1 MENAMTELQSVKIV
15 VEGYGEF
22 EIREPLFDDIEQ
34 FFGGGDDKSV
44 DPKKFGL
51 NLLKKC
57 VYKDGELVWSKPVG
71 AQLGLKLMALAPQVM
86 DLVGFKDD
94 EGKASQAES

>member
-1 MENAMTELQSVKIV
+1 MSELQVAKITI
-15 VEGYGEF
+15 EGFGEF
-22 EIREPLFDDIEQ
+22 EIREPLFEDIEHL
-34 FFGGGDDKSV
+34 FGGGKSDE

-71 AQLGLKLMALAPQVM
+71 AKLGMKLMALAPQVM
-86 DLVGFKDD
+86 ELIGFGD
-94 EGKASQAES
+94 EGKDSQPES

>member
-1 MENAMTELQSVKIV
+1 MSELKSVKIQ

-34 FFGGGDDKSV
+34 FFGGGDDKNA

-71 AQLGLKLMALAPQVM
+71 AQLGIKLMGLAPQVM
-86 DLVGFKDD
+86 DLVGFNDD
-94 EGKASQAES
+94 EGKDSQTES

>member
-1 MENAMTELQSVKIV
+1 MSELKSVKIN

-34 FFGGGDDKSV
+34 FFGGGDKDV

-57 VYKDGELVWSKPVG
+57 VYKDDELVWSKPVG
-71 AQLGLKLMALAPQVM
+71 AQLGLKLMSLAPQVM
-86 DLVGFKDD
+86 ELVGFKDD
-94 EGKASQAES
+94 EGKDSQAES